1 VVNLGWKMT
10 VQCQPEPS
18 QHDTMRAGEPWY
30 TPWQLGRPPGPASPF
45 PTNVRCHGV
54 SRSSIATG
62 DPWHLNTL
70 STVLDRLANQVVLFR
85 LGNLVFVTFGLFV
98 ALGAVV
104 SLAGAGAILTGQG
117 LSGELFLALA
127 LGGSLAV
134 VGGSWIAGLIVD
146 YRLLFRQGWKALRR
160 PIFVSWGG
168 LIAMPLALGVFS
180 LLSGF
185 SALLLLDALART
197 VPIGHALGRLGC
209 LCYGCCFGRP
219 TGCRV
224 AITYRNPQA
233 KAVRIGGLEGVPLHP
248 AALYEAVLDVAIFL
262 AVNLATVMGVPL
274 GVPTGLTLLLYGS
287 GRFAIEF
294 LRDNDGRIL
303 VAWLSLNHLMS
314 LAVAALGGLAFC
326 VLVASPERAPA
337 ISWTAGLGAVP
348 WLLVGIMPS
357 ALIMFFGFAMHWR
370 RVGHW

>member
-1 VVNLGWKMT
+1 M
-10 VQCQPEPS
+10 QCQPEPL
-18 QHDTMRAGEPWY
+18 QHDATRAGEAWY
-30 TPWQLGRPPGPASPF
+30 TPWRSGSPPGPVSPF
-45 PTNVRCHGV
+45 AANVRCHGI
-54 SRSSIATG
+54 SRSAIATG
-62 DPWHLNTL
+62 DLWHLSTL

-104 SLAGAGAILTGQG
+104 SLAGAGVILTGQG
-117 LSGELFLALA
+117 LRGELFLGLA

-134 VGGSWIAGLIVD
+134 VGGSWIAGLILD
-146 YRLLFRQGWKALRR
+146 YRLLLRQGWKALRR

-180 LLSGF
+180 ALSGF

-219 TGCRV
+219 TGCCV

-233 KAVRIGGLEGVPLHP
+233 KAVRVGGLHGVPLHP
-248 AALYEAVLDVAIFL
+248 AALYEAVLDVGIFL
-262 AVNLATVMGVPL
+262 AVNLTTVMGVPL
-274 GVPTGLTLLLYGS
+274 GVPTALTLLFYGA

-294 LRDNDGRIL
+294 LRDNNGRIL
-303 VAWLSLNHLMS
+303 IAWLSVNHLMS

-326 VLVASPERAPA
+326 ILVASPECAPA

-348 WLLVGIMPS
+348 WLLVAIVPS
-357 ALIMFFGFAMHWR
+357 AVIMFSGFAMHWR